1 MGVRK
6 LPIRKIMAN
15 ACAGFRFLPAW
26 GLALV
31 FVLGASTSIS
41 TVASD
46 DNLGLFSFGVITDIQ
61 YSDKDTRGARY
72 YRDAMERLDESVA
85 TLNSLDLSFTIQLGD
100 LIDGHKYVQRKTY
113 NDLGRILTVWDKLNM
128 PKYHV
133 IGNHCLKAGKKVL
146 KQKLGLK
153 KFYYDFTTPEAK
165 GWRFLVLDGND
176 AGSGVLGS
184 EQLEWLRAKLHQAE
198 DNKELVILFNHYALL
213 ESTAKYRRMK
223 DPQSVLEL
231 INQSNAVVAYIAG
244 HDHVGGYELHN
255 GIHHLTVKAMVE
267 SPTASTYA
275 TVMVYRERLKVTG
288 YGAEPSR
295 DLLLAHPRIMGI
307 VR

>member
-1 MGVRK
+1 M
-6 LPIRKIMAN
+6 
-15 ACAGFRFLPAW
+15 PAW
-26 GLALV
+26 SLALV
-31 FVLGASTSIS
+31 FALGVSISIS
-41 TVASD
+41 TVAAD
-46 DNLGLFSFGVITDIQ
+46 DNERLFSFGVITDIQ
-61 YSDKDTRGARY
+61 YSDKDSSRTRY
-72 YRDAMERLDESVA
+72 YRAAMERLDECVA
-85 TLNSLDLSFTIQLGD
+85 ALNALDLAFTIQLGD
-100 LIDGHKYVQRKTY
+100 LIGGHKYGRRKTQ
-113 NDLGRILTVWDKLNM
+113 NDLERILTVWDKLNM

-176 AGSGVLGS
+176 AGHGVLGS
-184 EQLEWLRAKLHQAE
+184 EQLEWLRAKLRQAE

-223 DPQSVLEL
+223 NPQPVLEL
-231 INQSNAVVAYIAG
+231 INQSNAVVAYFAG
-244 HDHVGGYELHN
+244 HDHVGGYDLHN
-255 GIHHLTVKAMVE
+255 GIHHLTVKAMVG

-295 DLLLAHPRIMGI
+295 DLLLAHPRIMGS